1 MVLLL
6 LFNVIQYNKGDVKL
20 RNLLLSTVSPLLTQL
35 FSSVMSKLAIIFIN
49 RKNYKNVLK
58 YCRHTVSG
66 ESV

>member
-49 RKNYKNVLK
+49 RKNYKNVLR
-58 YCRHTVSG
+58 YCRHKVSG

>member
-49 RKNYKNVLK
+49 HKNYKNVLSS
-58 YCRHTVSG
+58 YSFR
-66 ESV
+66 